1 MGQLTF
7 IVLVLIAA
15 WVGWRT
21 FKRERKRVSAQLREA
36 ERTANPR
43 VTTLE
48 KDPVT
53 GVYRPVDKD

>member
-7 IVLVLIAA
+7 IILVLIAA

-36 ERTANPR
+36 ERATSKRA
-43 VTTLE
+43 TTLE
-48 KDPVT
+48 KDPIT